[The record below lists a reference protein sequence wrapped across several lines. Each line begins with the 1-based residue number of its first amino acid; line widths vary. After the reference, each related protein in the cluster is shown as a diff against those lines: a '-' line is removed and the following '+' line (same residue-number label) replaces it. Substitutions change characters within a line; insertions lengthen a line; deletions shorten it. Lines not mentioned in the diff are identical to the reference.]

1 MTNPRGIRNN
11 NPLNIE
17 YSARTVWKG
26 LDSPPQDGRFARFVE
41 PQFGLR
47 AGIIILRNYQKRGLT
62 TLRAMISTWAPAH
75 ENNVE
80 SYIGFV
86 TRKSGIK
93 PEQQVNLNDKAETV
107 ALLKAMVLMECGN
120 PPAGTANG
128 NWLDDLV
135 YDAGWSL
142 ANSLTQSRTI
152 KGSMLTLTSAA
163 AGAVVEIAQEVLPQ
177 AADAATIAEPI
188 WPGVARW
195 VLIAVCVAGGLL
207 AFYARYQAKEEGI
220 R

>member
-1 MTNPRGIRNN
+1 MTDPRGIRNN
-11 NPLNIE
+11 NPLNID
-17 YSARTVWKG
+17 YNVNNQWKG
-26 LDSPPQDGRFARFVE
+26 LDTPPSDGRFCRFIE

-86 TRKSGIK
+86 TRKTGIR
-93 PEQQVNLNDKAETV
+93 PEQQVNLNDKAETI
-107 ALLKAMVLMECGN
+107 ALLKAMVLMECGS
-120 PPAGTANG
+120 PPSGTANG

-135 YDAGWSL
+135 YEAGWSI
-142 ANSLTQSRTI
+142 ANPLTQSRTI

-163 AGAVVEIAQEVLPQ
+163 AGAVVQVAQDVLPQ
-177 AADAATIAEPI
+177 AADAAAVAAPL
-188 WPGVARW
+188 WPEIARW